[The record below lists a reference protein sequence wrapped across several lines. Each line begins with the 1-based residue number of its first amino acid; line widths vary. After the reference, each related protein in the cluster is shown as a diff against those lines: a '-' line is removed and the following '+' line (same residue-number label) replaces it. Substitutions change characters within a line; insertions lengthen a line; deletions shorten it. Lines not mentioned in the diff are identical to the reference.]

1 MGGILRREEGLMGS
15 SLQESPMRLT
25 FLTVF
30 GWGWCV
36 WGCLK
41 ATLSLCILHT
51 LFLLMYIYCCFFFS
65 SFFPFKEECQHLLH
79 TECTF

>member
-51 LFLLMYIYCCFFFS
+51 LFFVDVYILLFLFFFFFS
-65 SFFPFKEECQHLLH
+65 V
-79 TECTF
+79 